1 MTTKHTSNQ
10 LEQLLQL
17 ATRGDLV
24 SFLLDYAEENSSF
37 RCDLQSYL
45 GSKYMDNEDT
55 IDIPVVCYCKTKQ
68 FLFALYNSL
77 MYYSSKGKS

>member
-55 IDIPVVCYCKTKQ
+55 IDDYIDMMKNAFYQTKI
-68 FLFALYNSL
+68 
-77 MYYSSKGKS
+77 